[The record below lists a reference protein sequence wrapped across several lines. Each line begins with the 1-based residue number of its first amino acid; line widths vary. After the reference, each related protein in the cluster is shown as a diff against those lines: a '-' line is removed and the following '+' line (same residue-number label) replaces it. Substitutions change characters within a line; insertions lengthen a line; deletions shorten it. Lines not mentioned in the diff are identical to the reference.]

1 MPSVPRF
8 YEAVAPLYDHI
19 HHRWLAFAGTDALAA
34 VEGGMALAL
43 PRDAQV
49 LDAGCGTGSLA
60 RRLQQIDPGITLT
73 LCDASP
79 AMLARTTGITASR
92 HLGDVRRLPFGD
104 ATFDAVVCT
113 WVLETLPG
121 GMAQAMAELQRV
133 LKPGGLLGLA
143 ISSRPPSPRVRLRMG
158 WLMAVTRWIGA
169 GRFLD
174 PAAIAAL
181 AAPGAR
187 LLRFHNGLS
196 TVVLVR
202 KPVS

>member
-1 MPSVPRF
+1 MAGAPRF
-8 YEAVAPLYDHI
+8 YEWVAPLYDRI
-19 HHRWLAFAGTDALAA
+19 HRTWLHFAGADALAA
-34 VEGGMALAL
+34 VEGGMASAL
-43 PRDAQV
+43 PHAARV
-49 LDAGCGTGSLA
+49 LDAGCGTGGLA
-60 RRLQQIDPGITLT
+60 RRLQQIDPGLALT

-79 AMLARTTGITASR
+79 AMLARTGGIAAAR
-92 HLGDVRRLPFGD
+92 QLADVRRLPFAD
-104 ATFDAVVCT
+104 AAFDAVVCT

-121 GMAQAMAELQRV
+121 GTAQAMAELLRV
-133 LKPGGLLGLA
+133 LKPGGLLGVA
-143 ISSRPPSPRVRLRMG
+143 ISSRPLSPAVRLRMG

-196 TVVLVR
+196 TVVLLR

>member
-1 MPSVPRF
+1 MTGVPRF
-8 YEAVAPLYDHI
+8 YEAMAPLYDHI
-19 HHRWLAFAGTDALAA
+19 HRGWLHFAGADALAA
-34 VEGGMALAL
+34 VEGSMASAL
-43 PRDAQV
+43 PCDARV

-60 RRLQQIDPGITLT
+60 RRLQQIDPGIVLT

-92 HLGDVRRLPFGD
+92 HLSDVRRLPFDD

-143 ISSRPPSPRVRLRMG
+143 ICSQPSSPGVRLRMG
-158 WLMAVTRWIGA
+158 WLIAVTRWLGA

-174 PAAIAAL
+174 PAVIAAL
-181 AAPGAR
+181 VDPGAR

-196 TVVLVR
+196 TVVLLR
-202 KPVS
+202 KPAR